1 MPGCIDHV
9 PLALRFT
16 CFFGQPGRLL
26 GARHH
31 RNKGPLKERTVYKT
45 PKRLSRW
52 LAPTDDTFSVSG
64 PWYQRL
70 VRVGFILKPDKT
82 EAGALLE
89 QLVPWLRQQGHVPVV
104 PTEDQISPAGSEIVP
119 EDQLGATVD
128 LAVVLGGDGT
138 MLRASRLVADQG
150 RPVLGINLG
159 QLGFLAMFAPA
170 EARQALA
177 AALAGEL
184 PRSERMRLAVT
195 YRRAGAGPVVL
206 YALNDA
212 VLHQGAMARLIDVRA
227 SYDGQLVAS
236 YRADG
241 LIVATPTGSTAY
253 NMAAGGPIVV
263 PGQAAMTLTP
273 ICAHS
278 LTNRPLVIG
287 ASATLRLELG
297 GDARGVI
304 LTVDGQWAHS
314 FLPGDS
320 VEMTAA
326 ERPLVLLASRQSFFD
341 VMRDKLH
348 WGVR

>member
-1 MPGCIDHV
+1 M
-9 PLALRFT
+9 
-16 CFFGQPGRLL
+16 
-26 GARHH
+26 
-31 RNKGPLKERTVYKT
+31 
-45 PKRLSRW
+45 
-52 LAPTDDTFSVSG
+52 
-64 PWYQRL
+64 
-70 VRVGFILKPDKT
+70 RVGFILKPDKT

-89 QLVPWLRQQGHVPVV
+89 QLVPWLRDEGHVPVV
-104 PTEDQISPAGSEIVP
+104 PTEDQIAPAGSEIVP
-119 EDQLGATVD
+119 EDQLGDQVD

-138 MLRASRLVADQG
+138 MLRASRLVADHG
-150 RPVLGINLG
+150 KPVLGINLG
-159 QLGFLAMFAPA
+159 QLGFLAMFAPS
-170 EARQALA
+170 EAKTALA
-177 AALAGEL
+177 AALAGKL
-184 PRSERMRLAVT
+184 PRTERMRLAVT
-195 YRRAGAGPVVL
+195 FQRAGAEPVERR
-206 YALNDA
+206 ALNDA
-212 VLHQGAMARLIDVRA
+212 VLHQGAMARLIDVDA
-227 SYDGQLVAS
+227 YCDGQFVAA

-241 LIVATPTGSTAY
+241 LLVATPTGSTAY

-273 ICAHS
+273 ICAHA

-314 FLPGDS
+314 FLPGDT

-326 ERPLVLLASRQSFFD
+326 KQPLLMFESTQSFFD